1 MFVGFRHKPISH
13 QIKIMLQTRLTVFI
27 VIFSIFFISC
37 KTKAQKEKFENTET
51 YNFANPKI
59 INLPQSLDEI
69 SGIAYYPKDT
79 SVFAIIDEDGL
90 MFKVSL
96 NRPEEVKEWR
106 FDKQRDFED
115 IVYLDSTFYVMV
127 SNGDIDKITFNGDK
141 MAVAKVDFPNASK
154 KVNEFESLYYSAD
167 SNKLILL
174 CKQCEDDKKSTLS
187 SYFFS
192 DSAHQFVTYRTMETE
207 QLFQKIGSKK
217 EKIKPSAAAVNPVT
231 KELYVLCSVNK
242 ILFIQDAQ
250 GKIKEV
256 VKLDPVLYKQPEGMA
271 FTPTGDLI
279 ISNEVAEGG
288 YATLL
293 LLKNKKNN
301 K

>member
-1 MFVGFRHKPISH
+1 MKFLF
-13 QIKIMLQTRLTVFI
+13 QIKLTVCTAI
-27 VIFSIFFISC
+27 LTIFLFSC
-37 KTKAQKEKFENTET
+37 KTKAQKESFDNTES
-51 YNFANPKI
+51 YDFANPKI
-59 INLPQSLDEI
+59 VNLPQVLDEI

-90 MFKVSL
+90 LFKVSL
-96 NRPEEVKEWR
+96 NRPDEVKEWR

-115 IVYLDSTFYVMV
+115 IVFLDSTFYVMV
-127 SNGDIDKITFNGDK
+127 SNGDLDKITFVNEK
-141 MAVAKVDFPNASK
+141 MSVGKIDFPNASK

-167 SNKLILL
+167 SNKLIML

-192 DSAHQFVTYRTMETE
+192 DSAHQFVDYQMMQTE
-207 QLFQKIGSKK
+207 PLFQKMGSKK
-217 EKIKPSAAAVNPVT
+217 EKIKPSAAAINPIT

-256 VKLDPVLYKQPEGMA
+256 IKLNPKIYKQPEGMA
-271 FTPTGDLI
+271 FTPDGDLI
-279 ISNEVAEGG
+279 ISNEVYLEG

-293 LLKNKKNN
+293 LLKNKKNKKN
-301 K
+301 G

>member
-1 MFVGFRHKPISH
+1 MFVGFRLKLNSH
-13 QIKIMLQTRLTVFI
+13 QNKIMFYSKLTLFI
-27 VIFSIFFISC
+27 AFVSVFFISC
-37 KTKAQKEKFENTET
+37 NNKAQKEKFENTET
-51 YNFANPKI
+51 YNFTHPKI

-69 SGIAYYPKDT
+69 SGVAYYPKDT

-96 NRPEEVKEWR
+96 NRPEDVKEWR

-187 SYFFS
+187 SYYFS
-192 DSAHQFVTYRTMETE
+192 DSAHQFINYQTMETE

-217 EKIKPSAAAVNPVT
+217 EKIKPSAAAINPVT

-279 ISNEVAEGG
+279 ISNEVNGEG